1 MQEPQTLDFLVIKI
15 NGEMM
20 EILSADTVKYSN
32 FAERKRSDCFLIK

>member
-1 MQEPQTLDFLVIKI
+1 MQEPQNLDFLIKI